1 MSKIT
6 KCAAYYI
13 FAPVVTYVICLVASN
28 EMLGLVHTVPN
39 RHKQKHDPDMRTKEV
54 RKLPIRHIMELLIG
68 NLRSETS
75 NNIIK
80 LINDFNVK
88 KKNPRKEFRVQEGRL
103 SWVG

>member
-39 RHKQKHDPDMRTKEV
+39 RHKQKHDPDMRAKEV

-80 LINDFNVK
+80 LMTSTYK
-88 KKNPRKEFRVQEGRL
+88 KIRGKSSGFRKAG
-103 SWVG
+103 

>member
-54 RKLPIRHIMELLIG
+54 KKASDKAHYGALDWEPSFG
-68 NLRSETS
+68 N
-75 NNIIK
+75 IK
-80 LINDFNVK
+80 QYN
-88 KKNPRKEFRVQEGRL
+88 
-103 SWVG
+103 